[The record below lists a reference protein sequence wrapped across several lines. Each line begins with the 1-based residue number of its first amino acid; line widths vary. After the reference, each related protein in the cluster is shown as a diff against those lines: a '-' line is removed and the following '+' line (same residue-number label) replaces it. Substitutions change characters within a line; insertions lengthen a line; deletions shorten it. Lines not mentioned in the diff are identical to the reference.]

1 MYKYIDI
8 LTVSILLAMLYVVY
22 SKYILH
28 KSKKEIIILSMIVF
42 TIISK
47 VNDISHGSLSNFY
60 MISQVLILIKVCEN
74 NTNKKISNLIF
85 VSFILLFTTLIDNK
99 IGLYN
104 ILVTGFISAKIF
116 YETIKLAIR
125 KSISKITVILVTF
138 IYSSILLSLVFEK
151 ESLLLYRSII
161 DIITCLYMFKH
172 IVKFYIIFEHDRVWT
187 KKRMCK
193 KFSKDISL
201 YNKKLKQNKHIT
213 DKLEKNL
220 EHKKELIKEIVGE
233 EDRCIFIIDSHGYI
247 LSKDDNFFKVWNK
260 YKLDKERLT
269 IDEFL
274 RDNIK
279 EKLNFI
285 NSVEKSKKYSTE
297 IKSDIKSKDG
307 RFFKVTFTPV
317 KFNENESIICSFKD
331 ITYNRQNEIKTNENN
346 IKYEKIIETIPY
358 NILITDDNSILYNSK
373 DNGIDFNEKEIKKIV
388 LEESITGEICYS
400 FMGKNYY
407 MDIDRTSFKDG
418 DTHKNLVVIKDITEY
433 KESIEKLKLSKEKYK
448 TFVNIIPEGIYLAD
462 YRHKNIIYK
471 NVAFTEIVNNVR
483 LEEEDILLN
492 NDILI
497 SSNKNSDEVVFKRKD
512 VLTCNGEELNL
523 EIGKKLIEINNEI
536 KEIGIVRDIT
546 ESVNIEN
553 IEREIEAKKIA
564 NKIKTEFFVNMSH
577 ELKTPLNVISSS
589 IQLLEYI
596 YKDKIEKEI
605 SKELNKSISI
615 IKKNSYMLM
624 NLINNV
630 IDLAKLESEF
640 HESNVNCYNI
650 VTLIEETCEE
660 FNKYLLENGINIVFD
675 TSEEEIVSRVDD
687 DDIERV
693 ILTLLSIVI
702 RYSCSNSTI
711 YVDLDRDGNKTNIS
725 IRNKDKYNHYKYIND
740 KYKSAIEIGFKVT
753 KNIIELYN
761 GDISVNRSNLN
772 GIEINLNIE
781 SDLGICEYKE
791 RRNKKS
797 ENFIYTEY
805 LRMCNF

>member
-1 MYKYIDI
+1 MHKYINI

-28 KSKKEIIILSMIVF
+28 KSKKDIIVLSMIVVI
-42 TIISK
+42 IISK
-47 VNDISHGSLSNFY
+47 AKDISQGSLSNFY
-60 MISQVLILIKVCEN
+60 MIAQVLILISVCEN
-74 NTNKKISNLIF
+74 NINKKINNLIF
-85 VSFILLFTTLIDNK
+85 ISFILLLTTLIDNK

-104 ILVTGFISAKIF
+104 ILVTGFISTMIF
-116 YETIKLAIR
+116 YEIIKLTRR
-125 KSISKITVILVTF
+125 KSISKITVIFITF
-138 IYSSILLSLVFEK
+138 IYSSILLSLLVEK
-151 ESLLLYRSII
+151 ENVLLYRSII
-161 DIITCLYMFKH
+161 DIIVYLYMFKN
-172 IVKFYIIFEHDRVWT
+172 IVNSYIIIEHNRVW
-187 KKRMCK
+187 KKK
-193 KFSKDISL
+193 KMFKKGNKNISL
-201 YNKKLKQNKHIT
+201 YNKKLEQNKYIT
-213 DKLEKNL
+213 AKLEKNL
-220 EHKKELIKEIVGE
+220 ENKKELIKEIVGE
-233 EDRCIFIIDSHGYI
+233 EDRCIFIIDSNGCI
-247 LSKDDNFFKVWNK
+247 LSKDDNFLRIWNK
-260 YKLDKERLT
+260 YKVHKEKLT

-279 EKLNFI
+279 DKLNFI
-285 NSVEKSKKYSTE
+285 NSIEKTKKHSTE

-307 RFFKVTFTPV
+307 RFFKVTFTPI
-317 KFNENESIICSFKD
+317 KFNKNESIICSFKD
-331 ITYNRQNEIKTNENN
+331 ITYNKQNEIKTDENN

-358 NILITDDNSILYNSK
+358 NILITDNNNILYNSK
-373 DNGIDFNEKEIKKIV
+373 DNGIDFNEKEIKRIV
-388 LEESITGEICYS
+388 LEDSITGEICYS
-400 FMGKNYY
+400 SMGKNSY
-407 MDIDRTSFKDG
+407 MNIDRTSFKDG

-462 YRHKNIIYK
+462 YRQKNIIYK
-471 NVAFTEIVNNVR
+471 NVAFTEISRNLN

-497 SSNKNSDEVVFKRKD
+497 SSNKNNEEVVFKRKD
-512 VLTCNGEELNL
+512 VLTCKGEELNL
-523 EIGKKLIEINNEI
+523 EVGKKLIEINNEI

-589 IQLLEYI
+589 IQLIEYI

-605 SKELNKSISI
+605 SKELNNSISI

-640 HESNVNCYNI
+640 HETNVNCYNI

-660 FNKYLLENGINIVFD
+660 FNKYLLENDINIVFD

-711 YVDLDRDGNKTNIS
+711 YVDLDRKGNKTNIS

-740 KYKSAIEIGFKVT
+740 KYKSAIDIGFKVT
-753 KNIIELYN
+753 ENILELYN
-761 GDISVNRSNLN
+761 GDISVNRNNRN

-781 SDLGICEYKE
+781 SDLDICEYKE
-791 RRNKKS
+791 RGSKKS